1 MEEKID
7 KSEYRLACASGD
19 LETIKKYAE
28 RGGDLSFV
36 FSGDHTGPMIA
47 ALYKHADVLQYLFEQ
62 RANFLFKNSKGLGV
76 LEYAKGDGK
85 CLKIAQKAVLTQ
97 QLISDVGLKDEY
109 FGKHK

>member
-1 MEEKID
+1 MEEKIG

-28 RGGDLSFV
+28 RGGDLSVV
-36 FSGDHTGPMIA
+36 FLKEHTGPMIA
-47 ALYKHADVLQYLFEQ
+47 AMYKHADVLQYLFEQ
-62 RANFLFKNSKGLGV
+62 RANFLFRNSKGLSV
-76 LEYAKGDGK
+76 LEYSKDDEK
-85 CLKIAQKAVLTQ
+85 CFKFAQKAVAIQ